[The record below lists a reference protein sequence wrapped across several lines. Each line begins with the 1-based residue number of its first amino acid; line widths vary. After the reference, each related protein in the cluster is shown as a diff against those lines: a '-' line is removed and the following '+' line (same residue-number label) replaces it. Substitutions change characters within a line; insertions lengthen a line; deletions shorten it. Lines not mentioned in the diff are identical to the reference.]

1 MDVRTSDF
9 PVTFRRSVHSSSKS
23 HLITQ
28 LGSIVNLKVCGS
40 CDPIYIFLSFG
51 KQKTKEPGNHPMG
64 LIFFGVPE
72 TFSQKKLMEKIGKT
86 NRISFGNL
94 GLSFGP
100 DSSQGKIP
108 GNKQS
113 AKVSKLDLCD
123 HLLGGIHF
131 EPRKKPSYF
140 PLYWLVNR
148 DPYNGLL

>member
-1 MDVRTSDF
+1 MRTSDF

-64 LIFFGVPE
+64 LICFGVPE

-86 NRISFGNL
+86 KRFHL
-94 GLSFGP
+94 GIRCFHLRP
-100 DSSQGKIP
+100 IPPRDLP

-113 AKVSKLDLCD
+113 AKVSKLDSCETKTSS
-123 HLLGGIHF
+123 G
-131 EPRKKPSYF
+131 R
-140 PLYWLVNR
+140 PLFQCVSCQPLS
-148 DPYNGLL
+148 